1 MGSAGQNEPM
11 FHALLIGVDDYPIQ
25 PLSGCVNDIDDVQR
39 LLLES
44 GLGATPG
51 SIRRLTSP
59 RAGTSHPTTVAEAPA
74 TFANIR
80 AALADLASERVREID
95 RVFIYY
101 SGHGKQV
108 PVTGREGQLFQR
120 ETLVPVDFQRTSDPN
135 DSDRTWLFDFEVNE
149 ALRRIAARTRQITIV
164 LDCCHAAGSF
174 REGDDPDSAMRSLD
188 QLELDPVPDPLGARR
203 GDDDDAAW
211 LGRGIETCQVVS
223 ACLAHECA
231 RESRHDGKRHGL
243 LTRAFVAALDAI
255 PLAERASLAW
265 SRIWNAMRADVAR
278 NNAFQTPRMEGNA
291 QRKVFAG
298 PPVNGDPG
306 IPVLRDSGAS
316 IYRIEAGSAAEI
328 TEGTELAVYGPEP
341 SYFPELGSDADRK
354 ARLGVIR
361 VSRATPDRAE
371 GRLVG
376 AAFEL
381 PQGARGRVVKPATA
395 LLCSVRPPSPEV
407 QQAVADSD
415 LIKIVGPD
423 DPAAF
428 RFERHA
434 DQWLLIDDQH
444 GNGDDAPILFGLAPH
459 ELFCARAALEH
470 YAAYSLPLRMARRA
484 AGDLPDGLELRL
496 LSCPNDLPP
505 DNAQTAKLDEVEIDK
520 GAYQVHTGAGVC
532 VYVRN
537 RSKRR
542 LSVGLF
548 DATADG
554 RVQLLGDEIIE
565 PDQFHVFWAQ
575 SNLGKAF
582 KMTLDNGT
590 SRARDRLVAIGRTST
605 AFPLEHLRSTR
616 SFASVVASYKG
627 LVDDDLAAKG
637 MDDGRDLVAGSTAAA
652 TERWTA
658 AQAVIEIVQ

>member
-1 MGSAGQNEPM
+1 MGSAGQNEPI
-11 FHALLIGVDDYPIQ
+11 FHALLIGIDNYPIQ
-25 PLSGCVNDIDDVQR
+25 ALSGCVNDIDDVQR

-44 GLGATPG
+44 GLGATPDT
-51 SIRRLTSP
+51 IRRLASP
-59 RAGTSHPTTVAEAPA
+59 RAGTSHPTAVAEAPA

-80 AALADLASERVREID
+80 AALAYLASDRVREID
-95 RVFIYY
+95 RVFLYY

-108 PVTGREGQLFQR
+108 PVTGREGQTFQR
-120 ETLVPVDFQRTSDPN
+120 EALVPVDFQRTSDPN
-135 DSDRTWLFDFEVNE
+135 DRDRAWFFDFEFNE
-149 ALRRIAARTRQITIV
+149 ALRRIAARTRQITVV

-174 REGDDPDSAMRSLD
+174 RDGDDPSSAMRSLD
-188 QLELDPVPDPLGARR
+188 QLELDPVPDPVGASR

-211 LGRGIETCQVVS
+211 LGRGIEACQVVS
-223 ACLAHECA
+223 ACLAHESA
-231 RESRHDGKRHGL
+231 READRDGKRHGL
-243 LTRAFVAALDAI
+243 LTRAFVAALDAV
-255 PLAERASLAW
+255 PLAERPSLAW
-265 SRIWNAMRADVAR
+265 SRIWNAMRADVVR
-278 NNAFQTPRMEGNA
+278 NNSFQTPRIEGNA

-306 IPVLRDSGAS
+306 IPVLRDRGAS

-328 TEGTELAVYGPEP
+328 TDGAELAIYGPEL
-341 SYFPELGSDADRK
+341 SDFPALGSDAERK
-354 ARLGVIR
+354 ARLGLVRI
-361 VSRATPDRAE
+361 SRATPDRAE
-371 GRLVG
+371 GRPVG
-376 AAFEL
+376 DAFEI
-381 PQGARGRVVKPATA
+381 PAGARGRVVKPATA
-395 LLCSVRPPSPEV
+395 LLCSVRPQSPEV

-415 LIKIVGPD
+415 LIKLVGPD
-423 DPAAF
+423 EPAAF

-484 AGDLPDGLELRL
+484 AADLPEGLELRL

-505 DNAQTAKLDEVEIDK
+505 DNAQTAKLDEVAIDK
-520 GAYQVHTGAGVC
+520 GAYQVRPGAGVC

-548 DATADG
+548 DASADG

-605 AFPLEHLRSTR
+605 AFPLEHLRNSKT
-616 SFASVVASYKG
+616 FASVVASCKSAADG
-627 LVDDDLAAKG
+627 DLAAKG
-637 MDDGRDLVAGSTAAA
+637 MGDGRDLVAGCTAAA

-658 AQAVIEIVQ
+658 AQAVIDIVQ